1 MNEHRVCF
9 SINRALERAPKFG
22 GWIDAEPRRFKS
34 GIAGGGFAGFELRLI
49 EVQVVKQRDPFN
61 LREYLP
67 GNLNPFARDFWCI
80 KEDTR
85 HIAAGPIEALRC
97 SGRNGCGFRFIPAR
111 YSDVKPAT
119 VPI

>member
-1 MNEHRVCF
+1 MNE
-9 SINRALERAPKFG
+9 RASRLLFHQPRLGTRCEFG
-22 GWIDAEPRRFKS
+22 GLIDAEPQRFKS

-67 GNLNPFARDFWCI
+67 DNPNPFARDFWCI

-97 SGRNGCGFRFIPAR
+97 SGRNGIRFEIKR
-111 YSDVKPAT
+111 DNGDSL
-119 VPI
+119 